1 MHCLQG
7 YSLSRARESSILGKL
22 LTFILP
28 FLLVGRAEGQF
39 NLRGRFDQK
48 VNAGGTNTITGSFDI
63 YSKLSEVLPG
73 ADKYL
78 FGYISGEKTGN
89 PNIALFDYL
98 GQRRVSTQLTTNKVI
113 AFTVRSD
120 YTIVLGSQLAS
131 PKREV
136 WSISYVAFPT
146 QYTMSKT
153 SSVNP
158 TIDAERADHDTTST
172 YVFFATVQKCDRLDT
187 STMALSTVATFSTAN
202 ANTVLCS
209 GCTSIIEVIVDE
221 PKPYFAILPFDNK
234 LAVMTRTSLTS
245 IITYANGPALIEGA
259 CLDNLGSNIVFALL
273 NNYGNS
279 NKYAVAT
286 LDFTI
291 TDTTKLPVATFVN
304 TPYSSSQVCSNNIV
318 NVGPLAYIM
327 FIPSLLDN
335 GKIYIYGK
343 TPLAFVSSTL
353 SPASNLGYTTECF
366 TVVGT
371 QLVDDRYYFTTRAE
385 TGSLS
390 VNSHY
395 LSADFCNSRDASNI
409 CQVCAAGY
417 VRSSLSPNNICIL
430 PSQITSGNGID
441 IPTNSVMACTSAN
454 CLKCTSDRT
463 ICNTCSTTPQT
474 YLYNGACYTVATAP
488 AGVGVSTT
496 TTMATCTTTQ
506 CVSCAADNAVCLACN
521 STVSPRYY
529 LQGNNCV
536 LLSSVTG
543 AFGATA
549 TGTIAACT
557 VSGCTACLNDNTIC
571 TACTSGSTWLITNQC
586 LAPASFPA
594 GTGVTSPTTT
604 GPCTSAGCQTCSASA
619 STCTVCNTGGGYYM
633 YSGACYTTGT
643 MPNGYGLSGTTVVAC
658 QSTGCTSCGPNYAVC
673 TACNTG
679 SNYYLSGTSCI
690 LVTSIPAGSGA
701 NTATGTVQTCQ
712 TLNCANCQANYQTCV
727 TCAPTYYL
735 FGSTCVSSP
744 PAGYGI
750 SGSTIVACTVSN
762 CQTCSPI
769 TTCTACNTGS
779 SYYLTTSNT
788 CILQSAIPSGSGVNT
803 ATGTVVTCQ
812 STGCTNCQA
821 NYAVCTACNTGS
833 NYYLSGSVCILVTS
847 IPAGS
852 GANTA
857 TGTVQTCQALNC
869 ANCQANYLTCT
880 ACAPTYYLFGS
891 TCVSSPPAG
900 YGISGSTIVACSVSN
915 CQTCSPITTCTACNT
930 GSSYYLNTASNTC
943 ILQSAIPSG
952 SGVNTAAGTVVTC
965 QSTGCT
971 NCQANYAV
979 CTACNTGS
987 NYYLS
992 GTSCTPLSSIPA
1004 GSGVNTAT
1012 GTVQTCQTL
1021 NCANCQANYL
1031 TCTACA
1037 PTYYLFGTT
1046 CVSSPPAGYGISGST
1061 IVACTVS
1068 NCQTCSP
1075 ITTCTACNTGSSY
1088 YLTTSNT
1095 CILQSAIPSGS
1106 GVNTAAGT
1114 VVTCQSPGCTNCQAN
1129 FLTCTACNTGS
1140 NYYLSGTSC
1149 ILQSAIPAG
1158 SGINTG
1164 TGTIVPCQASNCAN
1178 CQANYLTC
1186 TACAPTYYLFGTTC
1200 VSSPPAGYGISG
1212 STIVACSVSNC
1223 QTCSPITTCTACN
1236 TGSSYYLN
1244 TASNT
1249 CILQS
1254 AIPSGSGVNTAA
1266 GTVVTCQ
1273 STGCTNCQANYAV
1286 CTACNTGSN
1295 YYLSGSVCILV
1306 TSIPAGSGANTA
1318 TGTVQTC
1325 QALNCAN
1332 CQANYLT
1339 CTACAP
1345 TYYLFGSTC
1354 VSSPPAGYGISGST
1368 IVACSVSNCQT
1379 CSPIT
1384 TCTACNTGSSYYLN
1398 TASNTCILQS
1408 AIPSGSGVNTAAGTV
1423 VTCQSTGCTN
1433 CQANYA
1439 VCTACNTG
1447 SNYYL
1452 SGTSC
1457 TPLSSIPA
1465 GSGVNTATGTVQ
1477 TCQALN
1483 CANCQANYLTCTA
1496 CAPTYYLFG
1505 TTCVSSPPAG
1515 YGISGSTIVA
1525 CTVSNCQTCSPITTY
1540 TACNTGSSYYLTTS
1554 NTCILQSA
1562 IPSGS
1567 GVNTAVGTVV
1577 TCQSTGCTNCQA
1589 NYAVC
1594 TACNTGSNYY
1604 LSGTSCTPLSSIP
1617 AGSGANPTTGTVVP
1631 CQAGCTNC
1639 QANYLACTA
1648 CTAGYYLYNSA
1659 CTPAGSIPPGLGPN
1673 GAILSPCSTQG
1684 CTNCA
1689 TNYQTCTACNPPSTY
1704 LYINSCI
1711 PPSPLPPS
1719 TFLDT
1724 ATGKIVPCSVSGC
1737 LSCSPT
1743 VATCTACNTAANPP
1757 LYLTATNT
1765 CIPPTSMP
1773 ANQGPDLSTGQVVG
1787 CADLSCT
1794 TCQTS
1799 ITVCTSCGGGKFV
1812 YQNQC
1817 VLPTSVPPGFGPN
1830 PVTGH
1835 IEPCTSPGCTDCLT
1849 AVSVCNA
1856 CSPLYTLDST
1866 AHSCTPKPAPP
1877 GLGMDPAT
1885 GTFKQ
1890 CNAGPGCLLCAT
1902 LYTSCEQCD
1911 DSHGYSLP
1919 PGQTKCV
1926 DLVQPMQISII
1937 ANPHKKDSVHASLL
1951 LVISDLSSHSSR
1963 DFSQLAL
1970 HIAQTQSLQP
1980 VLAIADRESGRP
1992 ETASTQVTFLAVGNT
2007 VIIDILF
2014 LDSPLFGWDR
2024 VVGAVRQAQRVE
2036 MGGQWYSLNLCEGE
2050 TEYRS
2055 GVSSGEVES
2064 AKKMGEMTTWLTGW
2078 ANPHSPQEATALIAL
2093 IALDPTGTF
2102 FRFTKILQIVN
2113 KLYFININYGKR
2125 LEAFLWWLHRT
2136 PPNNDSPTLHVY
2148 SSSRYRGKLSLK
2160 HEALDFFDSL
2170 TVQTV
2175 MYLCSAVLAISAR
2188 LLRRWV
2194 RLGHFGVHAVYF
2206 VDMVHLII
2214 FNLVFIDFIWL
2225 APRTLMHLDKLPLS
2239 KLILGL
2245 VVAGL
2250 LSFDAVKIGFAITTQ
2265 TFWLHH
2271 AKQTHTLPPDSTPDD
2286 ADDSQADNSSVQ
2298 LVHSSSVSPQ
2308 SKQINYKKTYFEI
2321 ELNRPLMR
2329 VLTSLTRLDDQTASS
2344 LLVRLLSAVPWA
2356 KTTVYHVLIVSCQY
2370 CPQASLCALA
2380 LVEMTL
2386 LFATIYAYLKYKYL
2400 KNIICLLMEVVPPAA
2415 MTLFC
2420 LNALAISPKRFDE
2433 IIMDFYQDAG
2443 IWIVIAS
2450 CVAEYLLL
2458 ITYIAVAAY
2467 EFFKNRKMM
2476 KKMNVKPE
2484 KYSLIHYADLP
2495 KNLPSSDPNNPS
2507 TSKNK
2512 YSSLLSTKLSN
2523 QSTLPIS
2530 NENIDAMIIDKS
2542 RVLAFEQSVNKNN
2555 NNNKNNM
2562 ENKDISIDGDRF
2574 NSSINQSS
2582 IDDSVN
2588 EQSAFEQPMESNQAN
2603 QNRLSDDPEEID
2615 IVKQN
2620 NIDGTSQYVSAVEPL
2635 VIEIHD
2641 PESQLY

>member
-1178 CQANYLTC
+1178 CQELCGVHCVQFHCQLLPLGYHLHSSLEH
-1186 TACAPTYYLFGTTC
+1186 PTWQWSQHHQRHCRVMPSELL
-1200 VSSPPAGYGISG
+1200 
-1212 STIVACSVSNC
+1212 C
-1223 QTCSPITTCTACN
+1223 Q
-1236 TGSSYYLN
+1236 
-1244 TASNT
+1244 
-1249 CILQS
+1249 
-1254 AIPSGSGVNTAA
+1254 
-1266 GTVVTCQ
+1266 
-1273 STGCTNCQANYAV
+1273 
-1286 CTACNTGSN
+1286 
-1295 YYLSGSVCILV
+1295 LSG
-1306 TSIPAGSGANTA
+1306 
-1318 TGTVQTC
+1318 Q
-1325 QALNCAN
+1325 
-1332 CQANYLT
+1332 
-1339 CTACAP
+1339 
-1345 TYYLFGSTC
+1345 
-1354 VSSPPAGYGISGST
+1354 
-1368 IVACSVSNCQT
+1368 
-1379 CSPIT
+1379 
-1384 TCTACNTGSSYYLN
+1384 
-1398 TASNTCILQS
+1398 
-1408 AIPSGSGVNTAAGTV
+1408 
-1423 VTCQSTGCTN
+1423 
-1433 CQANYA
+1433 
-1439 VCTACNTG
+1439 
-1447 SNYYL
+1447 
-1452 SGTSC
+1452 
-1457 TPLSSIPA
+1457 
-1465 GSGVNTATGTVQ
+1465 
-1477 TCQALN
+1477 
-1483 CANCQANYLTCTA
+1483 
-1496 CAPTYYLFG
+1496 
-1505 TTCVSSPPAG
+1505 
-1515 YGISGSTIVA
+1515 
-1525 CTVSNCQTCSPITTY
+1525 
-1540 TACNTGSSYYLTTS
+1540 
-1554 NTCILQSA
+1554 
-1562 IPSGS
+1562 
-1567 GVNTAVGTVV
+1567 
-1577 TCQSTGCTNCQA
+1577 
-1589 NYAVC
+1589 
-1594 TACNTGSNYY
+1594 
-1604 LSGTSCTPLSSIP
+1604 
-1617 AGSGANPTTGTVVP
+1617 
-1631 CQAGCTNC
+1631 
-1639 QANYLACTA
+1639 
-1648 CTAGYYLYNSA
+1648 
-1659 CTPAGSIPPGLGPN
+1659 
-1673 GAILSPCSTQG
+1673 
-1684 CTNCA
+1684 
-1689 TNYQTCTACNPPSTY
+1689 
-1704 LYINSCI
+1704 
-1711 PPSPLPPS
+1711 LPH
-1719 TFLDT
+1719 L
-1724 ATGKIVPCSVSGC
+1724 
-1737 LSCSPT
+1737 
-1743 VATCTACNTAANPP
+1743 
-1757 LYLTATNT
+1757 
-1765 CIPPTSMP
+1765 
-1773 ANQGPDLSTGQVVG
+1773 
-1787 CADLSCT
+1787 
-1794 TCQTS
+1794 
-1799 ITVCTSCGGGKFV
+1799 
-1812 YQNQC
+1812 
-1817 VLPTSVPPGFGPN
+1817 
-1830 PVTGH
+1830 H
-1835 IEPCTSPGCTDCLT
+1835 
-1849 AVSVCNA
+1849 
-1856 CSPLYTLDST
+1856 
-1866 AHSCTPKPAPP
+1866 
-1877 GLGMDPAT
+1877 
-1885 GTFKQ
+1885 
-1890 CNAGPGCLLCAT
+1890 CLL
-1902 LYTSCEQCD
+1902 
-1911 DSHGYSLP
+1911 
-1919 PGQTKCV
+1919 
-1926 DLVQPMQISII
+1926 I
-1937 ANPHKKDSVHASLL
+1937 
-1951 LVISDLSSHSSR
+1951 
-1963 DFSQLAL
+1963 
-1970 HIAQTQSLQP
+1970 
-1980 VLAIADRESGRP
+1980 
-1992 ETASTQVTFLAVGNT
+1992 
-2007 VIIDILF
+2007 
-2014 LDSPLFGWDR
+2014 
-2024 VVGAVRQAQRVE
+2024 
-2036 MGGQWYSLNLCEGE
+2036 
-2050 TEYRS
+2050 
-2055 GVSSGEVES
+2055 
-2064 AKKMGEMTTWLTGW
+2064 
-2078 ANPHSPQEATALIAL
+2078 
-2093 IALDPTGTF
+2093 
-2102 FRFTKILQIVN
+2102 
-2113 KLYFININYGKR
+2113 
-2125 LEAFLWWLHRT
+2125 
-2136 PPNNDSPTLHVY
+2136 
-2148 SSSRYRGKLSLK
+2148 
-2160 HEALDFFDSL
+2160 
-2170 TVQTV
+2170 
-2175 MYLCSAVLAISAR
+2175 R
-2188 LLRRWV
+2188 LLPL
-2194 RLGHFGVHAVYF
+2194 RL
-2206 VDMVHLII
+2206 HLC
-2214 FNLVFIDFIWL
+2214 
-2225 APRTLMHLDKLPLS
+2225 H
-2239 KLILGL
+2239 
-2245 VVAGL
+2245 
-2250 LSFDAVKIGFAITTQ
+2250 
-2265 TFWLHH
+2265 
-2271 AKQTHTLPPDSTPDD
+2271 
-2286 ADDSQADNSSVQ
+2286 
-2298 LVHSSSVSPQ
+2298 
-2308 SKQINYKKTYFEI
+2308 
-2321 ELNRPLMR
+2321 
-2329 VLTSLTRLDDQTASS
+2329 
-2344 LLVRLLSAVPWA
+2344 
-2356 KTTVYHVLIVSCQY
+2356 
-2370 CPQASLCALA
+2370 
-2380 LVEMTL
+2380 
-2386 LFATIYAYLKYKYL
+2386 
-2400 KNIICLLMEVVPPAA
+2400 
-2415 MTLFC
+2415 
-2420 LNALAISPKRFDE
+2420 
-2433 IIMDFYQDAG
+2433 
-2443 IWIVIAS
+2443 
-2450 CVAEYLLL
+2450 
-2458 ITYIAVAAY
+2458 
-2467 EFFKNRKMM
+2467 
-2476 KKMNVKPE
+2476 
-2484 KYSLIHYADLP
+2484 
-2495 KNLPSSDPNNPS
+2495 LPSSRLRHLWHQHPRLHSQQLPDLFSHHDVHGLQHQLRLLPQLHLEHLHPPVSDPLGQWSQHHDRHSGGMPVGRVYELPGQLS
-2507 TSKNK
+2507 HLHSMQHCSQLLPLG
-2512 YSSLLSTKLSN
+2512 YHLHSSLEHSTRQWSQPN
-2523 QSTLPIS
+2523 HRNSYALPGW
-2530 NENIDAMIIDKS
+2530 
-2542 RVLAFEQSVNKNN
+2542 V
-2555 NNNKNNM
+2555 
-2562 ENKDISIDGDRF
+2562 
-2574 NSSINQSS
+2574 
-2582 IDDSVN
+2582 
-2588 EQSAFEQPMESNQAN
+2588 
-2603 QNRLSDDPEEID
+2603 
-2615 IVKQN
+2615 
-2620 NIDGTSQYVSAVEPL
+2620 
-2635 VIEIHD
+2635 H
-2641 PESQLY
+2641 